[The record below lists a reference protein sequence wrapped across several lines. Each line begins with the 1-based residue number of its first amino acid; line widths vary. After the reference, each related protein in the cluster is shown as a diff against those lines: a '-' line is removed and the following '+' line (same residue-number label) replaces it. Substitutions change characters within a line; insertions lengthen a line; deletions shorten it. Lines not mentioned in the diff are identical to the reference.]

1 MMKMDAVN
9 SVNVGDTVY
18 FNFVFDSPDSSGVV
32 VEINNGRYLVE
43 DHNHYKGQRC
53 RNWMER
59 DEFVSQEELDSGE
72 YWN

>member
-1 MMKMDAVN
+1 MDAVN

-18 FNFVFDSPDSSGVV
+18 FNFVFDCPDSSGVV
-32 VEINNGRYLVE
+32 VEIENGRYLVE
-43 DHNHYKGQRC
+43 DHDQYKGK
-53 RNWMER
+53 RNRDWMNR